1 MKAASLTMKTADG
14 GVVAIG
20 SEKLGP
26 LLDQARL
33 IARAGKADIN
43 GQEVGIAEGVVMA
56 SWRPFPQYKFRV
68 SAQSVAP
75 VIPVMAGSRK
85 ARVR

>member
-1 MKAASLTMKTADG
+1 MKAAALTMRTATGD
-14 GVVAIG
+14 VVAIG

-26 LLDQARL
+26 LLDQARA
-33 IARAGKADIN
+33 IARAGKASIG

-85 ARVR
+85 ARIK